1 MAKDESPS
9 YLHLIFLSSRIR
21 VFILD
26 PPLSLPLS
34 HGQCELQVGVAS
46 ARRRRRRCA
55 RRPPLPDSARS
66 LLLRGQCGLAPA
78 CAQPERR
85 FGGGSIDAANLLP
98 SASVSVRIEKKF
110 RGSVEPRQSTL
121 GSRLGYIF
129 PLLFLGFGEV
139 FLVPFS
145 LVAVVCISLCVQF
158 HLSLR
163 VGCGR
168 SSHGSLRA
176 QPAGESC

>member
-66 LLLRGQCGLAPA
+66 LLLRGLCGLAPA
-78 CAQPERR
+78 CARPARR

-98 SASVSVRIEKKF
+98 SASVSVRIEKKI

-121 GSRLGYIF
+121 GSRLAIF
-129 PLLFLGFGEV
+129 FLLFSGFWGG
-139 FLVPFS
+139 FS
-145 LVAVVCISLCVQF
+145 RSLFIGCLVVCISICMQF
-158 HLSLR
+158 LFF
-163 VGCGR
+163 V
-168 SSHGSLRA
+168 
-176 QPAGESC
+176 